1 MKKLFW
7 AYAFF
12 SSYSFAEVYPSWIN
26 NPPASINN
34 HIYAVGVSPLT
45 TSVAQ
50 SINSA
55 TANSKTELISQ
66 LRASINGKTDTN
78 STVLVSKSLTL
89 ETQSSRD
96 FYNQSASIQTEAKNI
111 VGISILE
118 TYIDKGSKTVYALA
132 DFDTVKAIYDIKIRY
147 SEYNDELKNLAM
159 TPSTFVKQKKL
170 RSIFSKISELKE
182 STYLLYSIDGIQG
195 IYNNIVALERESSR
209 MIAVE
214 KDELSFFVDNQSG
227 SYLNNAL
234 FVNIRKSVVDA
245 GFKWDNISPKYII
258 NVSQLGSKEFSEFY
272 GNTSVKA
279 NLNVTVSEKE
289 DKNPILSQ
297 NFVFKGTATTQ
308 DAALSRLESS
318 INNGI
323 TDAIVEMLYQ

>member
-1 MKKLFW
+1 
-7 AYAFF
+7 
-12 SSYSFAEVYPSWIN
+12 
-26 NPPASINN
+26 
-34 HIYAVGVSPLT
+34 
-45 TSVAQ
+45 
-50 SINSA
+50 
-55 TANSKTELISQ
+55 
-66 LRASINGKTDTN
+66 
-78 STVLVSKSLTL
+78 
-89 ETQSSRD
+89 
-96 FYNQSASIQTEAKNI
+96 
-111 VGISILE
+111 
-118 TYIDKGSKTVYALA
+118 
-132 DFDTVKAIYDIKIRY
+132 
-147 SEYNDELKNLAM
+147 
-159 TPSTFVKQKKL
+159 
-170 RSIFSKISELKE
+170 
-182 STYLLYSIDGIQG
+182 
-195 IYNNIVALERESSR
+195 